1 MAMNFVIEFHWFD
14 ELASSDW
21 LFEWLGEFIINE
33 LGSLSF
39 IQMFQK
45 FSLID
50 WLIDWLIKWLIYFIT
65 SYDLLATSQG
75 FVLSKCFW
83 HGFPIILNRCCFEG

>member
-1 MAMNFVIEFHWFD
+1 MISMEITLENNYLAMKPIIPTGWNYIILKDWRMNFVIEFHWFD
-14 ELASSDW
+14 GLASSDW
-21 LFEWLGEFIINE
+21 LFEWLGELIINE

-50 WLIDWLIKWLIYFIT
+50 WLVD
-65 SYDLLATSQG
+65 
-75 FVLSKCFW
+75 
-83 HGFPIILNRCCFEG
+83 